1 MSTLNYALRFYRPP
15 GSAPSDPLFA
25 PSINIATMMT
35 PEAVTGTIE
44 PLGEY
49 QLAKLT
55 THPAFNSDGSFT
67 ETGTIIFGLI
77 SETDPSETNLLN
89 FTSIRFGQL
98 NPVLFPESNYTPG
111 TVMWQ
116 IDEGSGTGFFAGA
129 TGAIT
134 SNFLVDK
141 STNELIAYQFGVVY
155 LP

>member
-1 MSTLNYALRFYRPP
+1 MSTLTYAVQFYRPP
-15 GSAPSDPLFA
+15 GSAPGDPLFA
-25 PSINIATMMT
+25 PSANITTVMT

-44 PLGEY
+44 SIP
-49 QLAKLT
+49 QSQFAKLT
-55 THPAFNSDGSFT
+55 THPEFNQDGSFT
-67 ETGTIIFGLI
+67 ETGTIIFGLV
-77 SETDPSETNLLN
+77 SECDPSENNLLS
-89 FTSIRFGQL
+89 FTSIRLGQL
-98 NPVLFPESNYTPG
+98 NPDLFPESPYTQG

-141 STNELIAYQFGVVY
+141 NTNELIAYQFGVVY

>member
-1 MSTLNYALRFYRPP
+1 MSTLTYALTFYRPP
-15 GSAPSDPLFA
+15 GSAADAPLFA
-25 PSINIATMMT
+25 PSINIATVMT
-35 PEAVTGTIE
+35 PETVTGTIE

-55 THPAFNSDGSFT
+55 THPTFNSDGSFT
-67 ETGTIIFGLI
+67 ETGTIIFGLS
-77 SETDPSETNLLN
+77 SEGDPSENNLLT
-89 FTSIRFGQL
+89 FTSIRLGQL
-98 NPVLFPESNYTPG
+98 NPDLFPESNYTQG

-141 STNELIAYQFGVVY
+141 NTNELIAYQFGVVS